1 MYIYIYIYCKNTIT
15 NIYNYKPKH
24 LYTIVYQNL
33 HMYYVPSCA
42 NKIMSMTSRY
52 ISFSYYIF
60 KKKTENERFV
70 FTEPDTNTQW
80 SLEDSKVLM

>member
-1 MYIYIYIYCKNTIT
+1 MYRYCKNTIT

-24 LYTIVYQNL
+24 LYLYKEYQNL
-33 HMYYVPSCA
+33 HMYPAVQTRLGVWHHGTFLSP
-42 NKIMSMTSRY
+42 IIY
-52 ISFSYYIF
+52 I
-60 KKKTENERFV
+60 KKKPENERFV